1 MMPTCHY
8 RGCRKVAEV
17 RLGEINT
24 GEKDGAG
31 KDWPETVY
39 VCKKCRKKICKKLGL
54 RVEEGK

>member
-17 RLGEINT
+17 KLGEINT
-24 GEKDGAG
+24 GEKDGSG

-39 VCKKCRKKICKKLGL
+39 VCKKCRKKIYKKLGL
-54 RVEEGK
+54 RVEEEE